1 MRLLPPTD
9 ASGGMRALRRF
20 APVAIVSLSLAMALY
35 YQALLVAPLH
45 FHSEQAFYDLENVW
59 PPALVQAWKSR
70 VLSLLGARWLAAA
83 VPLPPE
89 LPTSLETPSLA
100 TLGIALWVALWFLAI
115 SAILI
120 AARRERALFPILG
133 SYAGVVFGYSVGLD
147 LRIYPWD
154 MPALA
159 VFTAFV
165 ALIQSGRPPAWILL
179 AIWAGMPF
187 KETAAVLC
195 LFPLALEMSWR
206 QRAAW
211 AGAALLGC
219 VAIKVGIDLATQN
232 GAVGLTM
239 AVESFYDEGPLW
251 WWNLRQLSLGYPL
264 LVNGGTL
271 LAFLLLPG
279 ASRTLVAFK
288 AIALAFVAGNFLFG
302 IVTEARIWFEMI
314 PLALYGLEGALRS
327 EAASR

>member
-1 MRLLPPTD
+1 MLSER
-9 ASGGMRALRRF
+9 LRRF
-20 APVAIVSLSLAMALY
+20 GPAAIVALSLAMALY

-45 FHSEQAFYDLENVW
+45 SHSEQAFYDLENVW
-59 PPALVQAWKSR
+59 PPSLAQAWKSR
-70 VLSLLGARWLAAA
+70 VFSWLGARWLFGA
-83 VPLPPE
+83 VALLPE
-89 LPTSLETPSLA
+89 LPTSLRAPTLE
-100 TLGIALWVALWFLAI
+100 TLGIAQWLAFWFLGI
-115 SAILI
+115 SAIQI

-133 SYAGVVFGYSVGLD
+133 TYAGVVFGYSVGLD

-159 VFTAFV
+159 VYTAFV
-165 ALIQSGRPPAWILL
+165 ALVRSERSPASILL
-179 AIWAGMPF
+179 LIWAGMPF

-206 QRAAW
+206 RRAAW

-219 VAIKVGIDLATQN
+219 AVIKIGIDLATHN
-232 GAVGLTM
+232 SAVGLTM
-239 AVESFYDEGPLW
+239 AFESFYDEGPLW

-264 LVNGGTL
+264 LANGGTL
-271 LAFLLLPG
+271 LAFLLLPN

-288 AIALAFVAGNFLFG
+288 AIALAFAAGNFLFG
-302 IVTEARIWFEMI
+302 VITESRIWFEMI
-314 PLALYGLEGALRS
+314 PLALYGLEAALRS

>member
-1 MRLLPPTD
+1 MLSER
-9 ASGGMRALRRF
+9 LRRF
-20 APVAIVSLSLAMALY
+20 GPAAIVACSLALALY

-45 FHSEQAFYDLENVW
+45 WHSAQAFYDLENVGSET
-59 PPALVQAWKSR
+59 LVQAWKSR
-70 VLSLLGARWLAAA
+70 VFSLAGARWLAAGA
-83 VPLPPE
+83 RWLPE
-89 LPTSLETPSLA
+89 LPSSLRAPTLE
-100 TLGIALWVALWFLAI
+100 TLGIAQWLALWFLAV
-115 SAILI
+115 SAIHL
-120 AARRERALFPILG
+120 AGRRESALFQILG
-133 SYAGVVFGYSVGLD
+133 TYAGVAFGYSVGLD

-159 VFTAFV
+159 VFTGFV
-165 ALIQSGRPPAWILL
+165 ALVQRRASPPWILL

-187 KETAAVLC
+187 KETAAALC
-195 LFPLALEMSWR
+195 LFPLALELPWR
-206 QRAAW
+206 RRAAW

-219 VAIKVGIDLATQN
+219 AVIKVALDLATQN

-239 AVESFYDEGPLW
+239 AVDSFYDEGPLW

-271 LAFLLLPG
+271 LAFLLLPN

-302 IVTEARIWFEMI
+302 IVTESRIWFEMI
-314 PLALYGLEGALRS
+314 PLALYGLEQNLRS
-327 EAASR
+327 EGASR

>member
-1 MRLLPPTD
+1 MLSER
-9 ASGGMRALRRF
+9 LRRF
-20 APVAIVSLSLAMALY
+20 GPLALVTLSLAMALY

-45 FHSEQAFYDLENVW
+45 DHSAQAFYDLDSVW
-59 PPALVQAWKSR
+59 PPSLVQAWKSR
-70 VLSLLGARWLAAA
+70 VLSLLGARWLASA
-83 VPLPPE
+83 VPLLPE
-89 LPTSLETPSLA
+89 LPTSLRAPTLE
-100 TLGIALWVALWFLAI
+100 TLGIAQWVAFWFLGICAI
-115 SAILI
+115 QI

-133 SYAGVVFGYSVGLD
+133 TYAGVVFGYSVGLD

-159 VFTAFV
+159 VYTGFV
-165 ALIQSGRPPAWILL
+165 ALVQSGRAPAWILL

-219 VAIKVGIDLATQN
+219 AAIKIGIDLATQSS
-232 GAVGLTM
+232 AVGLTM
-239 AVESFYDEGPLW
+239 AFESFYDEGPLW

-264 LVNGGTL
+264 LANGGTL
-271 LAFLLLPG
+271 LAFLLLPN

-288 AIALAFVAGNFLFG
+288 AIALAFAAGNFLFG
-302 IVTEARIWFEMI
+302 IITESRIWFEMI
-314 PLALYGLEGALRS
+314 PLALYGLEGTLRS